1 MDSRQWNLEATEVF
15 LLDLCVPRVGVG
27 QSSYDA
33 RMYLDFWTWSILYY
47 RVCRMYGIATTGRS
61 RASGAPWPMPYGF
74 SPRPRPRGWSRA
86 ARPVRGID
94 RIHVYQPNRE
104 RIRGHLSAAASPIT
118 PHTGEVGRRGAH
130 SGAVSGAYSLYTAS
144 PVSCER
150 KYFLF
155 YAYSPGHGRVHVHVS
170 EAQTHPTKGKFF
182 VEPRRRGHSAS
193 LAWCRTSR
201 TKKITWVSRH
211 RLPRPT
217 RGKRSMPY
225 VHKDSLV
232 AMSMYHVV
240 HMRGWHRI
248 AKVLVSA
255 TLAARRRS
263 APCQFEGAERF
274 KA

>member
-1 MDSRQWNLEATEVF
+1 M
-15 LLDLCVPRVGVG
+15 
-27 QSSYDA
+27 
-33 RMYLDFWTWSILYY
+33 
-47 RVCRMYGIATTGRS
+47 RVCTWTFGLGVYCIIVYVECTVLLQPGVAARAERHGPCRTALARGRARGGGAALRARCAVSIVYMYTNRTANVSAAISPRRHHRS
-61 RASGAPWPMPYGF
+61 R
-74 SPRPRPRGWSRA
+74 
-86 ARPVRGID
+86 
-94 RIHVYQPNRE
+94 
-104 RIRGHLSAAASPIT
+104 
-118 PHTGEVGRRGAH
+118 HTQVGRRGAH